1 MGRMGGRFFKPTVA
15 LGALGLA
22 IGLLAGLN
30 VLISGIPTPGPI
42 VGVVDDWTHHHVVFS
57 NPGTAA
63 QVLAEGR
70 FEQWYKIVND
80 PRYIMQQMRRNP
92 MQRAM
97 AMAPDFAARMA
108 LLQPPIVVLP
118 LRIAKEPPKQILT
131 KDWNVNVGPIGV
143 GSGNFP
149 AKFSFNSAPSCSD
162 LAVFNTSE
170 AGSSTSATVMG
181 ITNLYG
187 GTPAG
192 ELNCTGSP
200 TVAWAYNTSNGDA
213 TDKVVT
219 SVVFSLTGTEI
230 AFIST
235 DGTSAYLNLLRFEST
250 SGNGTAYASPV
261 APATISTTG
270 SNYVTCKQGSGS
282 CLLRLKFTVGND
294 TISSPYYDYTS
305 DTLWVGDASG
315 NIHAFKPIFNGAT
328 GEVGTPWA
336 STGATTALASPVYD
350 GTYVYLAGANGLMYA
365 FVAKTGAKY
374 ATSAAITST
383 TAGLGITDGALLDVV
398 NSVLY
403 VAVGYDANH
412 DSGVTQISTPSL
424 ATLSEVYFG
433 GGSTTVPVFTG
444 TFDNSHYVAGGTTG
458 YISTCSSYGA
468 VTYFNPIAI
477 AGFVS
482 GARTLYSNVAGD
494 VDEEVANAAV
504 VCSPQTEI
512 LSSNGDDYIFLSVAR
527 HAHVSTAPTGCAN
540 GAANACLYSFQVGT
554 SSGYTWTTAAAPG
567 YGFKI
572 PENTQTASSTS
583 GIIVDNSASNGSN
596 IYFTTNATTNGSPC
610 TATTDGCAIQVTQAA
625 P

>member
-1 MGRMGGRFFKPTVA
+1 MSAKGWRFFKPAFA
-15 LGALGLA
+15 LGAVGLA
-22 IGLLAGLN
+22 AGLLVGLN
-30 VLISGIPTPGPI
+30 VLISAIPTPGPI
-42 VGVVDDWTHHHVVFS
+42 VGVVDDWTHHHVVFT

-63 QVLAEGR
+63 QALAEGR
-70 FEQWYKIVND
+70 FERWYKIVND
-80 PRYIMQQMRRNP
+80 PRYIMQQMKRNP
-92 MQRAM
+92 AL
-97 AMAPDFAARMA
+97 AAAPDFAARAA
-108 LLQPPIVVLP
+108 LLRPPLDVFDPILP
-118 LRIAKEPPKQILT
+118 NAKQAPKQTLI

-149 AKFSFNSAPSCSD
+149 AKFSFNAAPSCSD

-170 AGSSTSATVMG
+170 PGSATSATVMG

-200 TVAWAYNTSNGDA
+200 TVAWAYNTTTG
-213 TDKVVT
+213 DKVTT
-219 SVVFSLTGTEI
+219 SVVFSITGTEL

-250 SGNGTAYASPV
+250 SGNGTAYGSPV

-270 SNYVTCKQGSGS
+270 SNYATCKAGSGS

-294 TISSPYYDYTS
+294 TISSPYYDYVS
-305 DTLWVGDASG
+305 DTLWVGDSSG
-315 NIHAFKPIFNGAT
+315 NIHAFKPVFYGAT

-336 STGATTALASPVYD
+336 STGATTALTSPVYD

-365 FVAKTGAKY
+365 FVANSGAKY
-374 ATSAAITST
+374 ATCAALTSAG
-383 TAGLGITDGALLDVV
+383 GLGITDGALLDVV

-403 VAVGYDANH
+403 VAVGYDTGT

-424 ATLSEVYFG
+424 ATVSEVYFG
-433 GGSTTVPVFTG
+433 AGSTTKPVFTG
-444 TFDNSHYVAGGTTG
+444 TFDNSHYVASGTNKTG

-482 GARTLYSNVAGD
+482 GARTLFSNVAGD
-494 VDEEVANAAV
+494 VREEVASAAV
-504 VCSPQTEI
+504 ACSPQTEI
-512 LSSNGDDYIFLSVAR
+512 LSSNGDDYMFLSVAS
-527 HAHVSTAPTGCAN
+527 HAHVTPAPAGCAN

-572 PENTQTASSTS
+572 PENTGNASSTS

-596 IYFTTNATTNGSPC
+596 IYFTTNATTNGTPC
-610 TATTDGCAIQVTQAA
+610 STTTDGCAIQVTQAA